1 MDIDEELS
9 KATSFGAFRIFAGT
23 EALATVI

>member
-1 MDIDEELS
+1 MDKDEALS
-9 KATSFGAFRIFAGT
+9 KATSFGALRIFAGT